1 MNNNNSNKIFLIIGA
16 VAAIVMVWLFLDN
29 EDKKQII
36 ADLERK
42 NDEKDDINRK
52 LQEKIEESE
61 EIPAEVKNQLEGL
74 IEKYNNIDNNVS
86 QELMTASSL
95 IEIKEYSKA
104 IGVLTKIIENLLKE
118 KYSNDLKF
126 KEKMKKKSFPVL
138 KDYLDYAKEDCFL
151 SAEEFHFANGLRE
164 IRNEDA
170 HQLNI
175 KKSKL
180 LTSSAFL
187 SAVDLIIKMS
197 KKIAGIKKTILIEAT
212 NGL

>member
-1 MNNNNSNKIFLIIGA
+1 MSNNNSNKIFVIIGT
-16 VAAIVMVWLFLDN
+16 VAAIVIFWLFLEN
-29 EDKKQII
+29 EDKRQKI
-36 ADLERK
+36 AELERK

-52 LQEKIEESE
+52 LHEKIEESE
-61 EIPAEVKNQLEGL
+61 EIPSEVRNQLEEL
-74 IEKYNNIDNNVS
+74 IVKYNNIDNNVS

-95 IEIKEYSKA
+95 IGIKEYSRA
-104 IGVLTKIIENLLKE
+104 IGVLTKIIENLLKD
-118 KYSNDLKF
+118 KYSNDAEF

-170 HQLNI
+170 HKLNT

-180 LTSSAFL
+180 LTSSVFL
-187 SAVDLIIKMS
+187 SAVDLILKIS
-197 KKIAGIKKTILIEAT
+197 VKIAAFKKSNILESA